1 MKTPTTL
8 EEAARAVC
16 ANMSARERRE
26 LRRLTRLHGRE
37 AAAEIFG
44 EERGVEEE
52 SDTRASWHRGLRR
65 G

>member
-8 EEAARAVC
+8 EEAARAAC

-26 LRRLTRLHGRE
+26 LRRLTRRYGHD
-37 AAAEIFG
+37 AAAERFQ
-44 EERGVEEE
+44 EERGLAEE